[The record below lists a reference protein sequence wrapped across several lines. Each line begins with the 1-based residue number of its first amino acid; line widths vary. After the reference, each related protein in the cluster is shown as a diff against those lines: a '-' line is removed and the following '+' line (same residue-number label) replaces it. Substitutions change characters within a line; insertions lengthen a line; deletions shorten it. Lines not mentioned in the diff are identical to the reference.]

1 MLERLRALFKAPAR
15 QWAFQTSI
23 FFKASKH
30 KLPLLSSIRTGP
42 KLYESTRSPCFLQAP
57 YELVL
62 LCFQLNR
69 KFVNII
75 DHIFRRRFRTGLKSA
90 HAAVG
95 KTHGDVI
102 EARTHLLQNC
112 SLSGVSQSSIRDRNR
127 SAARPD
133 YRQKYFTKGG
143 TKNVCTLAS
152 LPSQYPRRLQRTL
165 HARLPGIS
173 QRGSTNFS

>member
-75 DHIFRRRFRTGLKSA
+75 DHTDGSAPDLKVHPPLSERLTEMSSKHVRTCYKTA
-90 HAAVG
+90 HFQEFLRAVS
-95 KTHGDVI
+95 VI
-102 EARTHLLQNC
+102 EIDQQLIPTI
-112 SLSGVSQSSIRDRNR
+112 VRN
-127 SAARPD
+127 
-133 YRQKYFTKGG
+133 T
-143 TKNVCTLAS
+143 
-152 LPSQYPRRLQRTL
+152 
-165 HARLPGIS
+165 S
-173 QRGSTNFS
+173 QRGARKMYAR